1 MVVDHLLYAQV
12 ISDINDK
19 INQRILLPNQKLPSE
34 RQLSAQYKVSRTVV
48 REAIKVLSEKGLVEV
63 KVGKGTYITKPTNG
77 NVTGALRRVI
87 HSGDSTIEDIIEV
100 REELELAIMKKAV
113 LHATSAGLE
122 ALKRVY
128 QRMDRPNI
136 KVDDFVALDAKF
148 HLSIA
153 HLTH

>member
-1 MVVDHLLYAQV
+1 
-12 ISDINDK
+12 
-19 INQRILLPNQKLPSE
+19 
-34 RQLSAQYKVSRTVV
+34 
-48 REAIKVLSEKGLVEV
+48 
-63 KVGKGTYITKPTNG
+63 
-77 NVTGALRRVI
+77 
-87 HSGDSTIEDIIEV
+87 
-100 REELELAIMKKAV
+100 MKKAV